1 MSKPKTVGYSHT
13 YPITTNGQFQKIWI
27 EISLDEGDDPR
38 QELYKAK
45 KIVNDIFFESNK
57 AAEKQAQEQKKESGS
72 EQKTLSLEHQK
83 VESIKSCTD
92 LKVLKIYET
101 TSKKYPESEIA
112 YQEKLLEL
120 SK

>member
-1 MSKPKTVGYSHT
+1 MSKPKTIGYSHT

-27 EISLDEGDDPR
+27 ELSLDEGDDPR

-45 KIVNDIFFESNK
+45 KIVNDFFYESNK
-57 AAEKQAQEQKKESGS
+57 AAEKQQEQKKESGS
-72 EQKTLSLEHQK
+72 EQKTLSREQQL